1 LSYDLAKAARRCLAG
16 VVASAAVL
24 IGTQPA
30 GASEDELEI
39 TCRSLLQRYVFNC
52 GCTTEF
58 LEQHLSREHADIVL
72 RLWVIGVNGR
82 ERGRDLSQLYARYGG
97 SSVDEAVMR
106 FHTHRDRLRLYCPQ
120 GDTIGIA
127 D

>member
-1 LSYDLAKAARRCLAG
+1 MSCDPAHAIRRTLAG
-16 VVASAAVL
+16 VIASAAV
-24 IGTQPA
+24 IVGTQA
-30 GASEDELEI
+30 AAAREDELEI

-58 LEQHLSREHADIVL
+58 LEQHLSREQADIVL

-82 ERGRDLSQLYARYGG
+82 ADNRELSQLYARYGG
-97 SSVDEAVMR
+97 GSIDDAVMR
-106 FHTHRDRLRLYCPQ
+106 FHAHRDRLRLYCPQ
-120 GDTIGIA
+120 GDSVGLA

>member
-1 LSYDLAKAARRCLAG
+1 MSYDLAKAARRCLAG
-16 VVASAAVL
+16 VIASAAVL

-82 ERGRDLSQLYARYGG
+82 EKGHELSQLYARYGG
-97 SSVDEAVMR
+97 RSIDEAVMR
-106 FHTHRDRLRLYCPQ
+106 FHVHRDRLRLYCPQ
-120 GDTIGIA
+120 GDTVGIA